1 MLSDTTNKKK
11 KSRTVSASST
21 KSVSPDQSNGQSS
34 SSCSSLENSNSGR
47 APSVSL
53 DISPIE
59 NPKGLGSKYESTLTS
74 YTSMTSIIQSND
86 NIFNQILERI
96 SKIEEDNSK
105 LRLDNDFLEDKLT
118 SIGEKNF
125 ALEKK
130 VTKLTT
136 DLSEL
141 QTKYQSKLDNMNNL
155 IQFHATENVALIG
168 AMKEEILDHVFSRPN
183 AANETSD
190 GSNDTSTSQPTISN
204 KTLHDEFASL
214 SQDNA
219 VLNEKIDNLHAENL
233 HLNDSLDLVISR
245 VRELF
250 LDNEALHGK
259 MDALTD
265 TKLTNKTD
273 QPIVYENLQ
282 GEINTL
288 QKKVYEVEKELYKT
302 NQYNRRQNLVIDGIP
317 DKIPQHDLE
326 RTVVQIISKL
336 GVHVHPREVVGCHRL
351 VKPSNNPNSPTPT
364 IIRFT
369 NRKVSEICIR
379 NKRFLDKLR
388 FPWKLDFRE
397 DLCEANDVIRQECE
411 VLKERGFI
419 HQYIVRNGF
428 VKTISKKGDF
438 PRKINHPDDLFSMF
452 PDNLEPL

>member
-1 MLSDTTNKKK
+1 M
-11 KSRTVSASST
+11 KSRTVSSST
-21 KSVSPDQSNGQSS
+21 KSNSLDKSNEQSS
-34 SSCSSLENSNSGR
+34 SSCSSLDNSNSSR

-74 YTSMTSIIQSND
+74 CTSMTSMLQSND
-86 NIFNQILERI
+86 NIFNQILDRI

-105 LRLDNDFLEDKLT
+105 LRLDNDFLEERLS
-118 SIGEKNF
+118 SIVEKNIS
-125 ALEKK
+125 LEKK

-141 QTKYQSKLDNMNNL
+141 QTKYQSKLDNINNL
-155 IQFHATENVALIG
+155 IQFHARENIALLG
-168 AMKEEILDHVFSRPN
+168 SLKEEILQNVFSRPN
-183 AANETSD
+183 EVNKTSD
-190 GSNDTSTSQPTISN
+190 GLTDTSTSQPTISN

-214 SQDNA
+214 SHDNA

-233 HLNDSLDLVISR
+233 HLNNSLNLLISR
-245 VRELF
+245 VRELSE
-250 LDNEALHGK
+250 DNEALHGK
-259 MDALTD
+259 IDDMTD
-265 TKLTNKTD
+265 TKSMNNTD
-273 QPIVYENLQ
+273 QPIVHQNLR

-302 NQYNRRQNLVIDGIP
+302 NQYNRRQNLIIDGIP
-317 DKIPQHDLE
+317 DKIPQRDLE

-351 VKPSNNPNSPTPT
+351 FKPSNNPNSPTPT

-369 NRKVSEICIR
+369 NRKVSEICIS

-388 FPWKLDFRE
+388 FP
-397 DLCEANDVIRQECE
+397 
-411 VLKERGFI
+411 
-419 HQYIVRNGF
+419 
-428 VKTISKKGDF
+428 
-438 PRKINHPDDLFSMF
+438 FSIT
-452 PDNLEPL
+452 